1 MWARFILMLKLTRA
15 FGPMLTIIVQMMS
28 QVIKFLFIWFVILA
42 VLSSIASL
50 LFGALES
57 YSTFFK
63 TFFIMFGTGLGN
75 YELKVFD
82 NESLHPMIG
91 KVFIVI
97 CVIIN
102 SIVFLNF
109 IIAILA
115 DTYSK
120 LSTKSL
126 GLYYDGII

>member
-82 NESLHPMIG
+82 NESVPLNG